1 MSHFR
6 ISSLDWSP
14 ADRPRAAR
22 ALLSRVALEARP
34 GEFVGLIGPNG
45 SGKTSLLRCAFRY
58 ERPRTGAI
66 EIGGEDVWT
75 LSPRRAAQ
83 RIAVVLQDPPDEFGL
98 TVGQVVAMGRTP
110 HKRMLEGETAEDL
123 VRIERALS
131 DVGLAGTEA
140 RAFATLSGGERQRAL
155 LARALVQAPELLML
169 DEPTNHLDARH
180 QIALLALVKR
190 LRITTLATIHDL
202 NLAAAF
208 CDRLFVLADGEIV
221 ASGTP
226 DEVLTTELLRAVYGV
241 EAIVDR
247 HPGGAYPRIT
257 LIIDEA

>member
-1 MSHFR
+1 M
-6 ISSLDWSP
+6 
-14 ADRPRAAR
+14 
-22 ALLSRVALEARP
+22 
-34 GEFVGLIGPNG
+34 
-45 SGKTSLLRCAFRY
+45 LRCAFRY
-58 ERPRTGAI
+58 ERPRAGAI
-66 EIGGEDVWT
+66 EIGGEEVWA
-75 LSPRRAAQ
+75 LSARRAAQ

-123 VRIERALS
+123 ARIERALS